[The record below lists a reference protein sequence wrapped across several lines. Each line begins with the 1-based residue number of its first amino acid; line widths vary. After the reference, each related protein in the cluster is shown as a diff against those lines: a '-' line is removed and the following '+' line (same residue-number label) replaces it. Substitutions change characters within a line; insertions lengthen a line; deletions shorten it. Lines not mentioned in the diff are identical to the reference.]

1 MTAPTMTLISFLK
14 MNTKPVKGVLE
25 TRTEVPMIRRNPF
38 GKVFAITKTNVILNG
53 DYEAAVNAQRA
64 VEGKPQ
70 DFKAGQRVWGKTVSP
85 AIVER
90 DGKQYLS
97 TIIESVR
104 NVIYVTETGAVIDRD
119 SIKSFMKA
127 KRKSKAGNQG
137 LDDVVVFRNIN
148 FNNIEKFILKGDVV
162 MVLTK

>member
-1 MTAPTMTLISFLK
+1 MTAPTMTLTLSSRK
-14 MNTKPVKGVLE
+14 MNTKLVKGVLE
-25 TRTEVPMIRRNPF
+25 TTEVPMIRRNPF

-90 DGKQYLS
+90 DGKQYP
-97 TIIESVR
+97 VHHH
-104 NVIYVTETGAVIDRD
+104 
-119 SIKSFMKA
+119 
-127 KRKSKAGNQG
+127 
-137 LDDVVVFRNIN
+137 
-148 FNNIEKFILKGDVV
+148 
-162 MVLTK
+162 